1 MPQVKAEI
9 KRLRRLLKSCLDCI
23 YPQIDGLL
31 RNGLLVDIAAEF
43 HSLDLITESTKDEPS
58 YNKISRELK
67 IRIDILRTQEDLE
80 KHCLDII
87 VVFESKRGPLVD
99 AAKELEDL
107 WIEKTRE
114 QGFAFT
120 VRKCAIQETIPYDGD
135 LKPQFQKSLQL
146 GVYNQQHVGQS
157 PEMRIVSLLQSLQSI
172 YNNVMEKN
180 ENTKSSGDEAAVP
193 YAESSEA
200 SSETK
205 KGASWVVKPEHIPPT
220 LPSDIMDRTDV
231 HTTMDKKYPRTE
243 LYSTDDSSH
252 YDYDTP
258 PLSITQTQL
267 SPTHENNGKPDSA
280 VEGDEIADVKMKEH
294 CLEPLLEQP
303 SPSNPPESPLGSTN
317 SNRKHSKQRTSVTSF
332 ASNRSSS
339 FDRFSNRSASQ
350 VNMPVMQDDKGVLV
364 FNTPSTGATTFADI
378 QDRLYRLEQICNP
391 QIHDELLEKETC
403 VNELEKKLK
412 EKEIQ
417 LEERGALLQ
426 EVKRERDRQ
435 LEGLRKNRDEQLQDL
450 RKLMEQEKDAQ
461 IQEMHYQ
468 LQELRKDRNA
478 QLQEARKERDD
489 QLKECKEE
497 KNALIQTLRT
507 EKESLQQQLKQ
518 YENHVTLSTKE
529 LFLLVIVTV
538 GFVFLAFVLNK
549 IL

>member
-1 MPQVKAEI
+1 M
-9 KRLRRLLKSCLDCI
+9 
-23 YPQIDGLL
+23 
-31 RNGLLVDIAAEF
+31 
-43 HSLDLITESTKDEPS
+43 
-58 YNKISRELK
+58 
-67 IRIDILRTQEDLE
+67 
-80 KHCLDII
+80 
-87 VVFESKRGPLVD
+87 
-99 AAKELEDL
+99 

-135 LKPQFQKSLQL
+135 LKPQFQNSLQL
-146 GVYNQQHVGQS
+146 GMHTQQQT
-157 PEMRIVSLLQSLQSI
+157 PEMRLVFQQLKALQSLYS
-172 YNNVMEKN
+172 VMQKN
-180 ENTKSSGDEAAVP
+180 ENTKSSGNEAVMP

-200 SSETK
+200 SSEAK

-258 PLSITQTQL
+258 PLSIAQTQL

-303 SPSNPPESPLGSTN
+303 SPSNPPESSLDSTT

-350 VNMPVMQDDKGVLV
+350 VNMPAQDDKGVLV

-378 QDRLYRLEQICNP
+378 QDRLYHLEQICNP
-391 QIHDELLEKETC
+391 QIHDELLEKETRI
-403 VNELEKKLK
+403 NELEKKLK

-426 EVKRERDRQ
+426 EVKQERDRQ
-435 LEGLRKNRDEQLQDL
+435 LEGLRKDRDEQLQHL

-497 KNALIQTLRT
+497 KDALMQTLRT
-507 EKESLQQQLKQ
+507 EKDSLQQQLINHFQEVKQ

-529 LFLLVIVTV
+529 LFILIIVTL